1 MKENMRCVQMNHVHS
16 GGSRIFQIAKGGA
29 PSCYLANF
37 PQNCIKMKKIGPR
50 GGRGASLPPS
60 PPNPLIMY
68 NTALTAASEQVQHNV
83 ALHILLIHLKE
94 RKQNELERR
103 IARKVFEV
111 EKLGTKINRKHV
123 SDQLPFLGL
132 FNTAAFIAA
141 HIFPS
146 IFNIEIR
153 SVRIMHDVYIIVL
166 CRYLNNWQTLYIFY
180 QCSHLE
186 CCASI
191 TIDIFAATSI
201 IKYFSTVYKYSVI
214 SCLVLANQVH

>member
-1 MKENMRCVQMNHVHS
+1 MSTVVDPGFSKS
-16 GGSRIFQIAKGGA
+16 PKGGSKLLFGQ
-29 PSCYLANF
+29 F
-37 PQNCIKMKKIGPR
+37 PPKLHKNEENQTEGRTR
-50 GGRGASLPPS
+50 GVPT

-83 ALHILLIHLKE
+83 GLHILLIHLKE

-166 CRYLNNWQTLYIFY
+166 CRYLHNWQTLYIFY

-214 SCLVLANQVH
+214 SCLVWANQVH